1 MSTDRRP
8 DGFTIIYTKM
18 FVAKRAG
25 ARFPKRISI
34 RLMNLNNRLSA

>member
-1 MSTDRRP
+1 MSTGRRL
-8 DGFTIIYTKM
+8 DGLTIIYTKM
-18 FVAKRAG
+18 LVAKRAG